1 MSLILADAERA
12 PQLFRWNGAVDRQK
26 LAGWIGTRDWRIP
39 PDLFEFWALTG
50 GGQVFESE
58 TFHRPVA
65 SADQEGGVDR
75 ITNWCRRL
83 GMAAALVVFHEGL
96 GLTAISV
103 NDGAYFSLTSDL
115 RVQNQYGSFDH
126 WYRDVLR
133 AAYRTRYGLP
143 PRQPR

>member
-1 MSLILADAERA
+1 MSLILDDANVA

-26 LAGWIGTRDWRIP
+26 LTGWIGSRDWRIP

-50 GGQVFESE
+50 GGRVFDSE
-58 TFHRPVA
+58 TFHRPIA
-65 SADQEGGVDR
+65 SDEQEGGVER

-83 GMAAALVVFHEGL
+83 GMAGALVVFHEGL
-96 GLTAISV
+96 GLTAISI
-103 NDGAYFSLTSDL
+103 NDGAYLSLTSDL

-133 AAYRTRYGLP
+133 ATYGAQYGLS
-143 PRQPR
+143 PRKHR